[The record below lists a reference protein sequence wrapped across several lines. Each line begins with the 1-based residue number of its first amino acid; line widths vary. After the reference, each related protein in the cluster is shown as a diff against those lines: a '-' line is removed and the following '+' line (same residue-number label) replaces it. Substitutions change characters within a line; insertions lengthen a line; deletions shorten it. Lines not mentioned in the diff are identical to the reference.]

1 MRSVFCFFWSDSW
14 ILKRELES
22 FSDRFQTRQD
32 RPDARFARI
41 LASLFP
47 LDPSLGCTG
56 SLTLPAFTHNN
67 PCKDCPRCETSK
79 RFSRQNQSCLE
90 HGIFFRTGTVE

>member
-1 MRSVFCFFWSDSW
+1 MQSVFCFFWSDSW

-56 SLTLPAFTHNN
+56 SVHGAKQVNDFPAKISRVWNLV
-67 PCKDCPRCETSK
+67 
-79 RFSRQNQSCLE
+79 FSFVL
-90 HGIFFRTGTVE
+90 VL